1 MQRSHHYKAV
11 IILLTTWL
19 GIIHAIEVPIPV
31 AVPSTAT
38 CSQPDAVYSTS
49 TSTKPKGDTTTTT
62 IPTTTNKTKL
72 NTKLNR
78 VEIEGFTIGD
88 EHRSETSSANFFSSI
103 DRDGDGT
110 LGRPELSDF
119 LKFEI
124 GGDELDTNEEVEPVV
139 ESLLSRLD
147 LNAENGL
154 DAGDVN
160 DYWKKNLDRLLG
172 VDDVAEWLAHAVQVP
187 FDLVGRKFCEHHVT
201 GYDFPE
207 LVESGGQRL
216 DTEIGIT
223 SPMIRKKIVRHFK
236 LRMLGIESILPKV
249 SFDSPVVSCNRVTL
263 TWMGVESNSPFPVH
277 KYRMQRMA
285 VPLMGGSEP
294 PTAVSPRYNGEADG
308 VVSRGGA
315 CDTMKNDS
323 AGLVSGWET
332 VYEGSETKY
341 VDIRMS
347 EGYEYTYRIEAWNAV
362 GRSAWNSIDVST
374 KPKLWARFKCHPK
387 RKSSEKF
394 NDQPPSNN
402 GNGLSGW
409 YQTVLLIIGC
419 FCSFVAWAVPCMI
432 RYKSHHN
439 DSKRCWLEKAL
450 FRLSQIVSNQGIIF
464 VNTTDDKLADI
475 DGCSQIP
482 RATPVIQSNLVPH
495 PQVKF
500 NKSQPVQ
507 RNNSPIP
514 STSVSETEATINSSS
529 TLDTKKKKKPWY
541 RRRLRVKKH
550 KMGKSSRSLTV
561 APNDRIINSNKH
573 CVFCAIDNKSNVCG
587 HHHCSKCDVRF
598 CSGCGTCT
606 HTRLTPCPVVSKCI
620 CKGCLSKVP
629 AMI

>member
-1 MQRSHHYKAV
+1 MKQQHQYKAV
-11 IILLTTWL
+11 IIFLTAGLRITETTD
-19 GIIHAIEVPIPV
+19 APIPV
-31 AVPSTAT
+31 HIPSTAT
-38 CSQPDAVYSTS
+38 CSQPDAVFS
-49 TSTKPKGDTTTTT
+49 TTTATT
-62 IPTTTNKTKL
+62 PKSNGSATTKS

-78 VEIEGFTIGD
+78 VEIEGFMIGD
-88 EHRSETSSANFFSSI
+88 EHRSATSSANFFSSI

-110 LGRPELSDF
+110 LGRPELSHF

-124 GGDELDTNEEVEPVV
+124 GGDELDTNEEVQPVV
-139 ESLLSRLD
+139 ESILSILD
-147 LNAENGL
+147 LNAEYGL
-154 DAGDVN
+154 DEGDMNV
-160 DYWKKNLDRLLG
+160 YWKKNLDGLLG
-172 VDDVAEWLAHAVQVP
+172 LDDVAEWLEHAVQVP
-187 FDLVGRKFCEHHVT
+187 FGEVGRKFCEHHVT

-207 LVESGGQRL
+207 LVEKSGERL

-223 SPMIRKKIVRHFK
+223 RPMTRKKIVKHFK
-236 LRMLGIESILPKV
+236 LRMLGIESNLPKV
-249 SFDSPVVSCNRVTL
+249 VFDSPVVSCNRVTL

-285 VPLMGGSEP
+285 VPMMGESEP

-402 GNGLSGW
+402 GHGW

-419 FCSFVAWAVPCMI
+419 FCSFVAWALPVMI
-432 RYKSHHN
+432 RYKSCHN
-439 DSKRCWLEKAL
+439 DSKRRCIGKIL
-450 FRLSQIVSNQGIIF
+450 FRMSQIVSNQGVIF
-464 VNTTDDKLADI
+464 INTTDDKLADI
-475 DGCSQIP
+475 DGSSRQIP
-482 RATPVIQSNLVPH
+482 RATPVIQSSLVPH
-495 PQVKF
+495 PQVTI
-500 NKSQPVQ
+500 NESQRVQ

-514 STSVSETEATINSSS
+514 STSVFETEATIDSSS

-550 KMGKSSRSLTV
+550 KMGKSIRSLTV

-573 CVFCAIDNKSNVCG
+573 CVFCAIDNKLNVGG